1 MGGGGYSGKTWRGYI
16 DIERVNGDCE
26 EGILQR
32 GRTRERKR
40 ERGRKGGRERQM

>member
-32 GRTRERKR
+32 GIRR
-40 ERGRKGGRERQM
+40 ERGRKGGREREM